1 MRPSKML
8 LLLFLTSIVALANP
22 TVLDYWE
29 SNPKIWREMLEE
41 RRIFVSAKNENGQT
55 ISKGA
60 GFVRGTP
67 QDVWSFATNP
77 DKIVKSSR
85 FLKSFT
91 WDKTTGLVDMQIEL
105 LMISHRLRGKATER
119 PDPENPRITLE
130 VHEGSIV
137 PFNSEL
143 EIRSAAAQKRRAG
156 APEFSSNLTMVKL
169 TGTSSKDRSLSWPL
183 RVALEA
189 VLQRSAGHLRDAVEA
204 EVSQSKSQE
213 SQSPAP

>member
-1 MRPSKML
+1 M
-8 LLLFLTSIVALANP
+8 LLFLILTSTQALANP
-22 TVLDYWE
+22 PALDYWE
-29 SNPKIWREMLEE
+29 SNPKIWREMREE

-55 ISKGA
+55 FSKGA

-67 QDVWSFATNP
+67 QDIWNFATNP

-91 WDKTTGLVDMQIEL
+91 WDKTTGLVEMQIEL
-105 LMISHRLRGKATER
+105 LMIKYRLRGKATER

-130 VHEGSIV
+130 VHEGTIV

-143 EIRSAAAQKRRAG
+143 EIRSAAAQKLREG
-156 APEFSSNLTMVKL
+156 APEFSSDLTLVKL
-169 TGTSSKDRSLSWPL
+169 TGASSKDRALSWPL

-204 EVSQSKSQE
+204 EVSRSKSEE
-213 SQSPAP
+213 SQSPAR